1 VSPYAATAEALIAA
15 GLISWSIRQDIGKPL
30 AANKQFLRAVK
41 EAEMSDDLA
50 SIESAAAHLLT
61 AANYL
66 ADVVG
71 SYDYDDPHAAYL
83 KFKINMYRDDAT
95 SLLPQNGSWPE
106 PKDGMG
112 VILPFIPRQTG

>member
-1 VSPYAATAEALIAA
+1 VNPYAAIAAALIAA
-15 GLISWSIRQDIGKPL
+15 GLISWSIRQDTGRPL
-30 AANKQFLRAVK
+30 AANKQFLLAVK

-50 SIESAAAHLLT
+50 SIERAAEHLLQ

-66 ADVVG
+66 ADVVIG
-71 SYDYDDPHAAYL
+71 YDYDDPHAAYL
-83 KFKINMYRDDAT
+83 KFKINQYRDDAT
-95 SLLPQNGSWPE
+95 SLLPQNGAWPE